1 MLQHFNLATL
11 QHCNIATL
19 QLCNIAILQLCNIA
33 TLHHRNIATLQL
45 CNFVTLQLCNIANL
59 QLYNIAGLLDRPAG
73 RTTWPAQLDG
83 PAGWTSWT
91 DSWMDQLDGP
101 AGWISWMDQFSS
113 FEASASSLIQRLTF
127 QFVHCHSFRVRRRPC
142 FLSHILYP
150 SSHLPEYHVPYP
162 ISIIPY
168 SLGAIWQ
175 VEKNFKV
182 NY

>member
-1 MLQHFNLATL
+1 MLGFGHKMAHAREEPVTGQNWAWGTKRDNFHVCSWTD
-11 QHCNIATL
+11 
-19 QLCNIAILQLCNIA
+19 QLDWPAGRVNWTDQLEGS
-33 TLHHRNIATLQL
+33 
-45 CNFVTLQLCNIANL
+45 
-59 QLYNIAGLLDRPAG
+59 AGWTSWTDQLDRPAG
-73 RTTWPAQLDG
+73 QTSWTNKLDG